1 MKEFHTDGTAD
12 ENFKAVRESFRGN
25 FVDGWEKGGAAFAVY
40 HKGRL
45 VVDLWGGYAD
55 KSCIDSMERDTMTLL
70 VSGGHDLFTAPRMA
84 ESVAAICVAILVD
97 RGLCSYNDKVT
108 QYWPEFGQNG
118 KADITIEMILAHKV
132 CKTASILE

>member
-1 MKEFHTDGTAD
+1 TKFHG
-12 ENFKAVRESFRGN
+12 RMG
-25 FVDGWEKGGAAFAVY
+25 KGGAAFAVY

-55 KSCIDSMERDTMTLL
+55 KSCNRLWNEDTMTLL
-70 VSGGHDLFTAPRMA
+70 FSCTK
-84 ESVAAICVAILVD
+84 SVAAICMAVLVD

-118 KADITIEMILAHKV
+118 KGDITIEMILAHK
-132 CKTASILE
+132 

>member
-25 FVDGWEKGGAAFAVY
+25 FVDGWEKGGAAFA
-40 HKGRL
+40 
-45 VVDLWGGYAD
+45 LWTYGGGYAD
-55 KSCIDSMERDTMTLL
+55 KSCNRLWNEDTMTLL
-70 VSGGHDLFTAPRMA
+70 YSCTK
-84 ESVAAICVAILVD
+84 SVAAICVAILVD

-132 CKTASILE
+132 CKTALYSN